1 MTEQSNTW
9 PDCIG
14 AEAAN
19 LAKPRNW
26 EAACA
31 ATQVRHGCDIGTHGR
46 ALLADM
52 RGEVPPLSA
61 ECGVECQT
69 IHDGVETSGGNGDA
83 STALFENCGTIN
95 TEGDLGLSG
104 E

>member
-1 MTEQSNTW
+1 MTGQSNTW

-14 AEAAN
+14 EHAAG

-26 EAACA
+26 AAACA
-31 ATQVRHGCDIGTHGR
+31 ATQARHGCDIGTHGR

-52 RGEVPPLSA
+52 RGEALPLAA
-61 ECGVECQT
+61 ERGAECQT
-69 IHDGVETSGGNGDA
+69 IHDGVETSGGYGDA
-83 STALFENCGTIN
+83 STALFENYGTIN

>member
-1 MTEQSNTW
+1 MTDQCSTW

-14 AEAAN
+14 EHAAT

-26 EAACA
+26 SAACCR
-31 ATQVRHGCDIGTHGR
+31 TQMRHGCDIGTHGR

-52 RGEVPPLSA
+52 RREVSPLAA
-61 ECGVECQT
+61 ECGAEYQT
-69 IHDGVETSGGNGDA
+69 IHDGVKTSGGDGDA
-83 STALFENCGTIN
+83 SAALFENCGTIN

>member
-1 MTEQSNTW
+1 MTDQSNTW

-14 AEAAN
+14 EHVAT

-26 EAACA
+26 AAACA
-31 ATQVRHGCDIGTHGR
+31 ATQARHGCDIGTHGR

-52 RGEVPPLSA
+52 RGEVPPLA
-61 ECGVECQT
+61 DECGAECQT
-69 IHDGVETSGGNGDA
+69 IHDGVETSGSNGDA
-83 STALFENCGTIN
+83 SAALFENCGTIN
-95 TEGDLGLSG
+95 TEGDLGLCG